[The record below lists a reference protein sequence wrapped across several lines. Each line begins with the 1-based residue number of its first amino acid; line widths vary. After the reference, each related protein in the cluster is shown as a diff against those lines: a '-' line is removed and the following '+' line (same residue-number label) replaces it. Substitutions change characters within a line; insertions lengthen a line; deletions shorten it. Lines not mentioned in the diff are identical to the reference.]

1 MEYTFGLI
9 GSGNMGGAIAH
20 AVSQTTKAG
29 ILADHNPQ
37 RAQSLAEELGFAHG
51 TNEVVAQNSQ
61 YLFLGVKPHLMGAML
76 ADIQSVLAARQDA
89 FVLVTMAAGLAIE

>member
-37 RAQSLAEELGFAHG
+37 RAQSLA
-51 TNEVVAQNSQ
+51 SS
-61 YLFLGVKPHLMGAML
+61 P
-76 ADIQSVLAARQDA
+76 S
-89 FVLVTMAAGLAIE
+89 

>member
-37 RAQSLAEELGFAHG
+37 RAQAWQRSW
-51 TNEVVAQNSQ
+51 
-61 YLFLGVKPHLMGAML
+61 
-76 ADIQSVLAARQDA
+76 VLPTAPTKWSPKTANTSFSA
-89 FVLVTMAAGLAIE
+89 

>member
-29 ILADHNPQ
+29 ILADHDPSGP
-37 RAQSLAEELGFAHG
+37 RHWPGSWALPTAP
-51 TNEVVAQNSQ
+51 T
-61 YLFLGVKPHLMGAML
+61 
-76 ADIQSVLAARQDA
+76 R
-89 FVLVTMAAGLAIE
+89 

>member
-29 ILADHNPQ
+29 ILTTRSGPRAWQ
-37 RAQSLAEELGFAHG
+37 RSW
-51 TNEVVAQNSQ
+51 
-61 YLFLGVKPHLMGAML
+61 
-76 ADIQSVLAARQDA
+76 VLPTAPTKWSPKTANTSFSA
-89 FVLVTMAAGLAIE
+89 